1 VVQPVTY
8 LPCDGNADADA
19 DAKRH
24 ADHDADHDADRHAD
38 ADDDGDGD
46 ANCHA
51 DGAHVAEAKPFH
63 LARTSTSA
71 STYAGDDHPSSDG
84 LKRWEPMGGG

>member
-8 LPCDGNADADA
+8 LPCDGNTDADA

-38 ADDDGDGD
+38 ADDDGD

-51 DGAHVAEAKPFH
+51 DGAHVAEA
-63 LARTSTSA
+63 
-71 STYAGDDHPSSDG
+71 
-84 LKRWEPMGGG
+84 